1 MSKNRKNIAILFST
15 LVVMMLGFGVIIPI
29 LPFYIKSF
37 GASGRALGLLMAIH
51 ATMQFICA
59 PIWGVLS
66 DRYGRK
72 PILIVGVVGNALSHL
87 LFGLSTELWMLF
99 AARALAGILSSAA
112 MPTAMAYVAD
122 TTTEE
127 ERGGGMGAMSA
138 AIGVGVILGPGLG
151 GWLGTNSLSL
161 PFFVAAALSACAL
174 LPIITI
180 LPESLLPDA
189 RTRRPIGEDTLPLKA
204 MFQALLGP
212 IAFLLALSFLLDL
225 GFTAFEGVFGLF
237 ALECYGYGPERVGT
251 ILVIIGVL
259 FTIMQGIL
267 AGPLIR
273 RFGEV
278 LVIKVSLAACSVAF
292 LLMLQAE
299 AFIGVILTV
308 GFYSVSNSL
317 LRPSLSS
324 LISKRADCGQG
335 EAMGLN
341 NSFMSLGRII
351 GPAGAGF
358 LFDVNI
364 SLPYICGS
372 FVMFTG
378 FFSGLI
384 WLKRNTQTG

>member
-1 MSKNRKNIAILFST
+1 MSTNRKNIAILFST
-15 LVVMMLGFGVIIPI
+15 LVVVMLGFGVIIPI

-37 GASGRALGLLMAIH
+37 GASGRALGLLMATH

-59 PIWGVLS
+59 PIWGILS

-72 PILIVGVVGNALSHL
+72 PILIVGVVGNALAHL

-99 AARALAGILSSAA
+99 AARALAGILSSAT

-122 TTTEE
+122 TTSEE
-127 ERGGGMGAMSA
+127 DRGGGMGAMSA
-138 AIGVGVILGPGLG
+138 AIGVGVILGPGFG
-151 GWLGTNSLSL
+151 GWLGTISLSL

-174 LPIITI
+174 LPIIMI
-180 LPESLLPDA
+180 LPESLPPDA
-189 RTRRPIGEDTLPLKA
+189 RTRRPLGESTRLLKA
-204 MFQALLGP
+204 MCQALLGP
-212 IAFLLALSFLLDL
+212 IAFLLVLSFLLDL
-225 GFTAFEGVFGLF
+225 GFSAFEGVFGLF

-251 ILVIIGVL
+251 ILVMFGVI

-278 LVIKVSLAACSVAF
+278 FLIKVSLAACGVSF
-292 LLMLQAE
+292 LLMLQAVN
-299 AFIGVILTV
+299 FIGVMLTV
-308 GFYSVSNSL
+308 GFYAISNAL
-317 LRPSLSS
+317 LRPSVSS
-324 LISKRADCGQG
+324 LISKRAASGQG

-358 LFDVNI
+358 LFDINI
-364 SLPYICGS
+364 NLPYICGS

-378 FFSGLI
+378 FFSGLF
-384 WLKRNTQTG
+384 WLRRNK

>member
-1 MSKNRKNIAILFST
+1 MSKNSKNIVILFST
-15 LVVMMLGFGVIIPI
+15 LVVVMLGFGVIIPI

-37 GASGRALGLLMAIH
+37 GASGKALGLLMAVH
-51 ATMQFICA
+51 AAMQFIFA

-72 PILIVGVVGNALSHL
+72 PILIVGVLGNALSHL
-87 LFGLSTELWMLF
+87 LFGLSTELWMLYG
-99 AARALAGILSSAA
+99 ARALAGILSSAT

-151 GWLGTNSLSL
+151 GWLGENSLSL

-180 LPESLLPDA
+180 LPESLRPDA
-189 RTRRPIGEDTLPLKA
+189 RIRRPVGEDTFQLKA
-204 MFQALLGP
+204 MLQALLGP

-237 ALECYGYGPERVGT
+237 ALECYGYGPQRVGT
-251 ILVIIGVL
+251 ILIIVGVL

-273 RFGEV
+273 RFGEA
-278 LVIKVSLAACSVAF
+278 LVIKISLAACSLAF

-299 AFIGVILTV
+299 DFIGVILTV
-308 GFYSVSNSL
+308 SFYSVSNSL

-324 LISKRADCGQG
+324 LISKRTAGGQG

-358 LFDVNI
+358 LFDINI
-364 SLPYICGS
+364 ALPYICGS
-372 FVMFTG
+372 FTMITG
-378 FFSGLI
+378 FVAGLVG
-384 WLKRNTQTG
+384 LKRDK